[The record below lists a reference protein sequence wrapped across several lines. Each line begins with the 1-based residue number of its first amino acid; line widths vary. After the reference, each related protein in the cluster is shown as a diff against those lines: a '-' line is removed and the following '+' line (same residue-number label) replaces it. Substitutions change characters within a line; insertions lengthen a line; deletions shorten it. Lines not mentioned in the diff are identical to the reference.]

1 MPHLTHG
8 CLRAVCG
15 WQFLQL
21 SLVLGQLDPSTRDL
35 KQIPPVLLVDM
46 LRHVETP
53 RRAIKAESTFR
64 LHVPPFWYLWPN
76 PENWIHWIRFLN
88 AGLPQFKGSKSNGR
102 AGVGARPSVSTNWL
116 TFPLNTKL
124 SAELRKE
131 HAKRAPQLAYS
142 RGIGACTAIRV
153 EGPSRHFGRGSLR
166 PRVLALRHRK
176 AL

>member
-76 PENWIHWIRFLN
+76 PENWTPV
-88 AGLPQFKGSKSNGR
+88 PQCRAFPNSK
-102 AGVGARPSVSTNWL
+102 V
-116 TFPLNTKL
+116 
-124 SAELRKE
+124 KE
-131 HAKRAPQLAYS
+131 QW
-142 RGIGACTAIRV
+142 
-153 EGPSRHFGRGSLR
+153 PSRRGGKATRVNELVDFSLKHEI
-166 PRVLALRHRK
+166 VGGIA
-176 AL
+176 